1 VEPVDPKVSLEF
13 YGTAGPTISHHWFPR
28 LAYQVVQ
35 CEALKQYVQYEAEYW
50 NRPYW

>member
-1 VEPVDPKVSLEF
+1 MGKNRGP
-13 YGTAGPTISHHWFPR
+13 AGLYPPRGHPIRYWFPR

-35 CEALKQYVQYEAEYW
+35 CEEYVQYEAEYW